1 MTGAPSVFAV
11 HQVVVG
17 RRRLPLR
24 NCLLRGGDDRIVDF
38 AYSLWVAIAGSS
50 VVLVDTG
57 FDEQVARRRGIDF
70 ERTAVQALRELD
82 LEPADVSTIVLT
94 HLHFDHAG
102 GLDAFANARVFAQR
116 ADLDFYT
123 GEFMRFRLCASAV
136 EDADIA
142 AVQKLRADDRLELL
156 SGDARIVDGVDALH
170 IGGHT
175 PGMQA
180 VRVRTASSDLVLASD
195 AAHLYANLEA
205 QVPFPVLHDVPT
217 SCVAFERLAGLA
229 ADGAV
234 VVPGHDG
241 AVMDRF
247 ERMGGRRGEF
257 ISRLG

>member
-1 MTGAPSVFAV
+1 MIEAAHTVYQLV
-11 HQVVVG
+11 IG

-24 NCLLRGGDDRIVDF
+24 NCLLRGGDDTAVNF
-38 AYSLWVAIAGSS
+38 AYSLWVAISDSS
-50 VVLVDTG
+50 VLLVDTG
-57 FDEQVARRRGIDF
+57 FDEPVARRRGIDF
-70 ERTAVQALRELD
+70 ERGAVAALRELE
-82 LEPADVSTIVLT
+82 LEPSDVSTIVLT

-102 GLDAFANARVFAQR
+102 GLDAFPNARVHVQQ

-123 GEFMRFRLCASAV
+123 GAFMRFRLCSSAV

-142 AVQKLRADDRLELL
+142 AVQKLRADGRLELL

-180 VRVRTASSDLVLASD
+180 VRLRTASRDLVLASD

-229 ADGAV
+229 EGGAT

-247 ERMGGRRGEF
+247 ERLPGRRGAF
-257 ISRLG
+257 AARLG